1 MDLKGLLTPHDKVV
15 TEELSKVLTGHETDI
30 TESLTESEVLELEKT
45 AFINLAR
52 TNKTL
57 NRIESM
63 LDTGKPLRN

>member
-15 TEELSKVLTGHETDI
+15 TEALSEVLTGSSTDI
-30 TESLTESEVLELEKT
+30 TEILTESDILKLERMAFVKLAKT
-45 AFINLAR
+45 KN
-52 TNKTL
+52 TL